1 MALENPSRICQSGH
15 GYVCISA
22 LGTRWPT
29 SVAWL
34 MHQIFRKKDHYLE
47 IKWLNAAIISS
58 LWIFPFTHHLIP
70 EITPSNCLC
79 WALGRASMS
88 SCNTVSNRHTVPAL
102 LGGLMGVQSNNDN
115 TVDYGLES
123 NDVLS
128 PVVKQRKSN
137 MFRLD
142 LKELGE
148 LPRQTMCQLLWAL
161 VSRYVVKHHSRSSHE
176 DFWMRWTF
184 KSVDVE

>member
-1 MALENPSRICQSGH
+1 
-15 GYVCISA
+15 
-22 LGTRWPT
+22 
-29 SVAWL
+29 
-34 MHQIFRKKDHYLE
+34 
-47 IKWLNAAIISS
+47 
-58 LWIFPFTHHLIP
+58 
-70 EITPSNCLC
+70 
-79 WALGRASMS
+79 
-88 SCNTVSNRHTVPAL
+88 
-102 LGGLMGVQSNNDN
+102 MGVQSNNDN

-161 VSRYVVKHHSRSSHE
+161 VSRHVVKHHSGSSHE
-176 DFWMRWTF
+176 DFWMR
-184 KSVDVE
+184 